1 MQRIATT
8 NSDVVIGVDPL
19 LALLHSRVALTGEKQ
34 EVRRRVDSYKREPWR
49 ARLILSPGKKGV
61 PRRGLENVVHTR
73 NHGHGSKY
81 VNDS

>member
-1 MQRIATT
+1 M
-8 NSDVVIGVDPL
+8 
-19 LALLHSRVALTGEKQ
+19 
-34 EVRRRVDSYKREPWR
+34 DSYKREPWR

-73 NHGHGSKY
+73 NHEHGSKY